1 MKLLLVLL
9 AVKQELIDTLWNV
22 NLAGG
27 CEYTVMVV
35 ELIDTL
41 WNVNS
46 FDTVSATGTT
56 LELIDTLWNVNLLQY
71 PRASKHTEN

>member
-1 MKLLLVLL
+1 MECKFR
-9 AVKQELIDTLWNV
+9 KT
-22 NLAGG
+22 GG
-27 CEYTVMVV
+27 YQKPAT

-56 LELIDTLWNVNLLQY
+56 LN
-71 PRASKHTEN
+71 